1 MKRSQVWQGEEL
13 KKRDITGITSAFK
26 IPLRYHVNSF
36 GYKVTKYKEQDK
48 ELAQGQLGYWENVRN
63 VQVLGTR
70 NTLTSN
76 ISIVE
81 KIEAGQMHNLLNNAE
96 QETFAC

>member
-1 MKRSQVWQGEEL
+1 MWQGEEL
-13 KKRDITGITSAFK
+13 KKRDITGTDYSAFK

-36 GYKVTKYKEQDK
+36 GYNVTKYKEQHK
-48 ELAQGQLGYWENVRN
+48 GLAQSQLGYWENVSN
-63 VQVLGTR
+63 VQVLGSR

-81 KIEAGQMHNLLNNAE
+81 KIEVGQMHNLLNNPE
-96 QETFAC
+96 QETFACYLTL